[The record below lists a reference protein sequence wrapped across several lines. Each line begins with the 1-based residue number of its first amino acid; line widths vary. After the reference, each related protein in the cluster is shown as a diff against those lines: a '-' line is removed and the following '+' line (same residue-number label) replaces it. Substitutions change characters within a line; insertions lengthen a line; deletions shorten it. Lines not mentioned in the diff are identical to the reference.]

1 MSPRNSLAA
10 ALGKTL
16 ERDRAGGALATGPG
30 EAETAYPRRSLPVQL
45 AQIRVADRLQLALDE
60 AKVATIAGSMTELGL
75 QSPVLLRPW
84 RAAGPEGSDA
94 WGREDVGLFALVAGA
109 HRLEA
114 ARRLGW
120 VHIEALIVE
129 GRPDEVRLIEIDENL
144 ARAELTVLDR
154 ARFLAARK
162 RIHERMNPAQHRG
175 GDRKSIEYA
184 EESRSAKFALR
195 SFSHDAMAHT
205 GLSRR
210 AVYRAVEIGKGL
222 DDQAAADLAGTGLAD
237 REGDLHALSRIP
249 ASKQRVIAALCRAS
263 PRGATLGKALAALEG
278 RGKRAKTTTGGRT
291 PAGAGLAALQRAWRG
306 ADEETR
312 RRFLDWIEGERHGWR
327 IEYRTRAGMA
337 RDAGPHGRHAG
348 GHHRRPLRRRRRRQH
363 RHRACLGS
371 AGDGGGKPFA
381 ADHRHARGQP
391 SARTSLL

>member
-16 ERDRAGGALATGPG
+16 ERDRAGGALATAPG

-45 AQIRVADRLQLALDE
+45 AQIRVADRLRLALDE
-60 AKVATIAGSMTELGL
+60 ATVETIAGSMAELGL

-94 WGREDVGLFALVAGA
+94 WGREDAGLFALVAGA

-114 ARRLGW
+114 ARQLGW
-120 VHIEALIVE
+120 AHIEALIVE
-129 GRPDEVRLIEIDENL
+129 GTPDEVRLIEIDENL

-154 ARFLAARK
+154 ARFLATRK
-162 RIHERMNPAQHRG
+162 RIHERMYPAQHRG
-175 GDRKSIEYA
+175 GDRKSFEYA
-184 EESRSAKFALR
+184 GENQSAKFALR

-222 DDQAAADLAGTGLAD
+222 DDQAAADLAGTGLVD
-237 REGDLHALSRIP
+237 REGDLHALSRMP
-249 ASKQRVIAALCRAS
+249 ASKQRVIAAICRDA
-263 PRGATLGKALAALEG
+263 PGGATLGKALAALEG

-306 ADEETR
+306 ADDETR
-312 RRFLDWIEGERHGWR
+312 RRFLDWIEGGRHG
-327 IEYRTRAGMA
+327 
-337 RDAGPHGRHAG
+337 
-348 GHHRRPLRRRRRRQH
+348 
-363 RHRACLGS
+363 
-371 AGDGGGKPFA
+371 
-381 ADHRHARGQP
+381 
-391 SARTSLL
+391 

>member
-45 AQIRVADRLQLALDE
+45 AQIRVADRLRLALDE
-60 AKVATIAGSMTELGL
+60 ATVETIAGSMAELGL

-94 WGREDVGLFALVAGA
+94 WGREDAGLFALVAGA

-120 VHIEALIVE
+120 THIEAMIVE
-129 GRPDEVRLIEIDENL
+129 GTPDEVRLIEIDENL

-154 ARFLAARK
+154 ARFLATRK
-162 RIHERMNPAQHRG
+162 RIYLRLHPAQRRG
-175 GDRKSIEYA
+175 GDRKSVDYK
-184 EESRSAKFALR
+184 EENLTAKFAVR
-195 SFSHDAMAHT
+195 SFADEVGASA
-205 GLSRR
+205 GLSERAVRR
-210 AVYRAVEIGKGL
+210 AVDIGEKL

-237 REGDLHALSRIP
+237 REGELHALSRMP
-249 ASKQRVIAALCRAS
+249 ASKQRVIAAICRDA

-312 RRFLDWIEGERHGWR
+312 RRFLDWIEGKRYG
-327 IEYRTRAGMA
+327 
-337 RDAGPHGRHAG
+337 
-348 GHHRRPLRRRRRRQH
+348 
-363 RHRACLGS
+363 
-371 AGDGGGKPFA
+371 
-381 ADHRHARGQP
+381 
-391 SARTSLL
+391 